1 MNFALISWWS
11 TFLRCNSLVKAS
23 LKLVCKADY
32 DDFQIPYNRSV
43 SHSYCAS
50 CTTVACNL
58 YQSALCFISQEEAL
72 LVETAMQNKMR
83 EALEE
88 LREAADTLLE
98 QTVKQV
104 SCC

>member
-1 MNFALISWWS
+1 M
-11 TFLRCNSLVKAS
+11 KAS

-32 DDFQIPYNRSV
+32 DDFQIPLNRSV
-43 SHSYCAS
+43 SDRYCAS

-58 YQSALCFISQEEAL
+58 YQSVLCCISQEEAL

-88 LREAADTLLE
+88 QREAADALLE

-104 SCC
+104 SC